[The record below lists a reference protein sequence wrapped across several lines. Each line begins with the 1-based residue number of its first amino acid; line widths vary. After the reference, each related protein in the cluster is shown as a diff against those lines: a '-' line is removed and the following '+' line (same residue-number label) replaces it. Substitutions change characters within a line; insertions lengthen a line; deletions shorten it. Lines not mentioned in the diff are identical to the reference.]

1 MRAKKNEP
9 VSPIVVIAKT
19 KDVGLVKFEIHEK
32 YGFWVTD
39 EYAADLIAFVYA
51 LVRGE

>member
-19 KDVGLVKFEIHEK
+19 KDVERVKAEILKHYHFE
-32 YGFWVTD
+32 VSD
-39 EYAADLIAFVYA
+39 QYALDLIAFVDA
-51 LVRGE
+51 LVHVE